1 MLKFGISPC
10 PNDTFIFFG
19 IIEKKVNTYGLNFD
33 FVIEDVESL
42 NSLCLKKELDISK
55 ISSHAIYYL
64 QKDYELLS
72 SGGALSEFGPV
83 VIAKDLEKIK
93 NISTVKVALPGRLT
107 TASLLMWLY
116 WQKNFS
122 QKKYELKF
130 MPFYEIID
138 KVAKGEADLGVVIH
152 EGRFIYSLKGLK
164 LVADLGEFWMEET
177 LLPIPLGCIVSRKSL
192 NIKETVEKIIKESLN
207 YAYSH
212 FDEAMDFTK
221 KYSQEISEDVIKLHI
236 QCYVNDFTFDMGQ
249 KGIQAINELI
259 KKIQEH
265 GIWS

>member
-122 QKKYELKF
+122 QKKYELK
-130 MPFYEIID
+130 
-138 KVAKGEADLGVVIH
+138 
-152 EGRFIYSLKGLK
+152 IYAFL
-164 LVADLGEFWMEET
+164 
-177 LLPIPLGCIVSRKSL
+177 
-192 NIKETVEKIIKESLN
+192 
-207 YAYSH
+207 
-212 FDEAMDFTK
+212 
-221 KYSQEISEDVIKLHI
+221 
-236 QCYVNDFTFDMGQ
+236 
-249 KGIQAINELI
+249 
-259 KKIQEH
+259 
-265 GIWS
+265 